1 MIKLFSL
8 KQKAEEDAKSA
19 ADGKPKTAPGLIRM
33 QKGAP
38 RAPPPPPSPPVGPPP
53 LRGRRRLRRTPLS
66 RRTPRLTPFL
76 FTRVADI
83 SELSLESTMKLDF
96 FNGKEDL
103 MNFRVSFKI
112 IEGIYKGG
120 SFVFK
125 IEVPKSYPHDAPK
138 VLCETTVFHPNIDME
153 GHVCLNILREDW
165 KPVLTMQSILMG
177 LHFIL
182 LEPNPDDPLNKEA
195 AKMMVDN
202 RAHFQQT
209 VTRTFRGGTYPMPD
223 GKTYSFPKQC

>member
-33 QKGAP
+33 QKGAR
-38 RAPPPPPSPPVGPPP
+38 RA
-53 LRGRRRLRRTPLS
+53 RRRRRRRRPSATLRS
-66 RRTPRLTPFL
+66 AAAGASAARRSSRLTP
-76 FTRVADI
+76 RRAARRADI

>member
-1 MIKLFSL
+1 M
-8 KQKAEEDAKSA
+8 Q
-19 ADGKPKTAPGLIRM
+19 GK
-33 QKGAP
+33 
-38 RAPPPPPSPPVGPPP
+38 
-53 LRGRRRLRRTPLS
+53 
-66 RRTPRLTPFL
+66 
-76 FTRVADI
+76 
-83 SELSLESTMKLDF
+83 
-96 FNGKEDL
+96 
-103 MNFRVSFKI
+103 
-112 IEGIYKGG
+112 
-120 SFVFK
+120 
-125 IEVPKSYPHDAPK
+125 
-138 VLCETTVFHPNIDME
+138 
-153 GHVCLNILREDW
+153 VCLNILREDW

>member
-33 QKGAP
+33 QKGAL
-38 RAPPPPPSPPVGPPP
+38 PPPPSPPAGHPP
-53 LRGRRRLRRTPLS
+53 LLGRRRLRRTPRR

-195 AKMMVDN
+195 AQMMVDN